1 MRRAP
6 ERGRLPNRD
15 GSVQARP
22 EPRRVALLMPWVPLP
37 SAMTIA
43 RITFPEGAGPV
54 SWPPHSLL
62 QSLGRL
68 LGKQQ
73 RISSAN
79 VKLGAVQP
87 TNRVTRGTKSV
98 RDANAGSSAVWDQD
112 SAGTLDWL
120 RRRCAKGPGQTPAV
134 RHQLVF
140 RSASGSA
147 CT

>member
-15 GSVQARP
+15 GSVQERP

-43 RITFPEGAGPV
+43 RITFPEGAGAV

-68 LGKQQ
+68 LGK
-73 RISSAN
+73 
-79 VKLGAVQP
+79 
-87 TNRVTRGTKSV
+87 
-98 RDANAGSSAVWDQD
+98 
-112 SAGTLDWL
+112 
-120 RRRCAKGPGQTPAV
+120 
-134 RHQLVF
+134 
-140 RSASGSA
+140 
-147 CT
+147 